1 MEEKERQER
10 GHDDQGH
17 IEPDLDFAE
26 FHAGYS
32 GHGVDDAFAR
42 NFDDIRSNFNADAY
56 GEDRAANKQA

>member
-1 MEEKERQER
+1 MEEEERQER

-32 GHGVDDAFAR
+32 GHGMDNALTR
-42 NFDDIRSNFNADAY
+42 NLDDIRSDFYADPD
-56 GEDRAANKQA
+56 GKDRAANQ